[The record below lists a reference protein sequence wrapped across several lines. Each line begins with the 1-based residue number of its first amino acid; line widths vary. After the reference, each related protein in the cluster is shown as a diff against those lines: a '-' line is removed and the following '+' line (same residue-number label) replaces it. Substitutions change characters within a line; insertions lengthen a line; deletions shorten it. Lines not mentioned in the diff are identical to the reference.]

1 MKHCKASLDVI
12 AHKVSTRY
20 IYIYIIQLT
29 PCMLSIHR
37 IFFLVKVGS
46 EARTGEQLLYILCL
60 RVHHGVLKK
69 NSWREPQ
76 STLYKYI
83 HLFTISFIAHIYI
96 SNHVTNIY
104 IYINTFPLTSIENS
118 MVEGKSHT
126 TWPTES
132 NSRDHSRIS

>member
-1 MKHCKASLDVI
+1 MKHCKAPMDVI
-12 AHKVSTRY
+12 AHKVSTSY

-46 EARTGEQLLYILCL
+46 EARTGDQLLRILCL

-69 NSWREPQ
+69 NSRREPQ

-83 HLFTISFIAHIYI
+83 HIFTISFIAHIY
-96 SNHVTNIY
+96 
-104 IYINTFPLTSIENS
+104 
-118 MVEGKSHT
+118 K
-126 TWPTES
+126 
-132 NSRDHSRIS
+132 